1 MLRRTVPVAPR
12 VLGENHEL
20 TLKMRKVYAI
30 ALYRDTGATLDDL
43 REAVETFEEIER
55 IARRFLGAANPFTST
70 IEGNLRNAR
79 AVLRARETPSETPG
93 SFQRATEE
101 KLRTRRVVSVA
112 DRFRRPAAET
122 PGGDDSRSADL

>member
-1 MLRRTVPVAPR
+1 M
-12 VLGENHEL
+12 
-20 TLKMRKVYAI
+20 
-30 ALYRDTGATLDDL
+30 ALYQDTGATLDDL
-43 REAVETFEEIER
+43 REAVETFEEVER

-79 AVLRARETPSETPG
+79 AVLRASETPSETPG

-122 PGGDDSRSADL
+122 PGGDDSRSTDL